1 VAKQAENATSETA
14 TARNGTPNNKEQM
27 PTTSTKYN
35 RTFPSKSQHTG
46 YQKKK
51 NANSNTLSDERLLAY
66 GINPKVH
73 RRKEK
78 FIGIKRKK

>member
-1 VAKQAENATSETA
+1 VAKQAENTTSESA
-14 TARNGTPNNKEQM
+14 MARNGMPNNKEQM
-27 PTTSTKYN
+27 PTTSSKYN

-46 YQKKK
+46 YQKK
-51 NANSNTLSDERLLAY
+51 NANSNALSDERLLAY